1 MDIKSKREMVKIM
14 FSLAL
19 IHYLS
24 ACSMYDGMSMKP
36 HKTTISTNT
45 SMTDINK
52 ADDDKD
58 QEKQSLGLQIKQE
71 FIWKDD

>member
-1 MDIKSKREMVKIM
+1 MGKLKIM
-14 FSLAL
+14 FSMAIVSAL
-19 IHYLS
+19 NIYG
-24 ACSMYDGMSMKP
+24 CSMYDGMSMKP

-58 QEKQSLGLQIKQE
+58 QEKSSLGLVIKQE
-71 FIWKDD
+71 FLWKEN